1 MAFLKYARAQ
11 IVKPH
16 VEGLHWRKVITASN
30 RGMRN
35 VTEQASKVLGEP
47 FDPSKYLLT
56 HATIMASVQVE
67 EVPNADM
74 GKITHD
80 GKTIHRKY
88 SDYRISA
95 DTDKYINNNLDA
107 WSKEAL
113 LKSYKTFIGAHNF
126 VEHVQIEDLSKGRII
141 DAVPRDIGD
150 SIYIDILV
158 ATNRKHK
165 DLIESIESG
174 KMSGMSMGCSVDF
187 TICSYCGNVASD
199 ETQMC
204 EHIKYQKGNVFY
216 DEKGGQHRIAELCGH
231 KTIDPTG
238 AVNFVEASWV
248 AVPAFRG
255 AVARNI
261 LSWGKEEETAP
272 LNAVPEEWGGE
283 ATKSKPVLSSLPT
296 GEDTPLLAKVAFLK
310 EAGLWDD
317 VEDALE
323 EDEEDGEEDGEDG
336 EESEGNGD
344 SDGSDGKSSDKKKG
358 KKNKKEDPTKK
369 LKDLENDVYDEV
381 VGRVKNRI
389 KVDLSKMVTPKG
401 LGPEDST
408 THMND
413 TIIKEGSVSKIAYV
427 SAIEMISKTA
437 SDNRKMM
444 SLLEEYNKKVGVNI
458 EQSLYTT
465 ALKLG
470 SDTNYGSLNA
480 FHKSASF
487 FLGIDPS
494 PTQLRVLIRLSK
506 LLRN

>member
-16 VEGLHWRKVITASN
+16 IEGLHWRKVITASD

-35 VTEQASKVLGEP
+35 VTEQASKVLGES

-56 HATIMASVQVE
+56 HATIMASVKVE
-67 EVPNADM
+67 EVPNVDL

-88 SDYRISA
+88 RDYRISA

-238 AVNFVEASWV
+238 AINFVEASWV

-261 LSWGKEEETAP
+261 LSWDKEGETEP
-272 LNAVPEEWGGE
+272 LNAVPEEWGGASTE
-283 ATKSKPVLSSLPT
+283 ISNIPT
-296 GEDTPLLAKVAFLK
+296 GGEETPLMAKVAFLK

-323 EDEEDGEEDGEDG
+323 EEDEDEEGSDD
-336 EESEGNGD
+336 GD
-344 SDGSDGKSSDKKKG
+344 SEDSSDSDDDSGDSSDKKKG
-358 KKNKKEDPTKK
+358 KKDKKEDPTKK

-389 KVDLSKMVTPKG
+389 KIDLNKMETPKG

-408 THMND
+408 SHMND
-413 TIIKEGSVSKIAYV
+413 TIIKEGSISKLAYV
-427 SAIEMISKTA
+427 SAVEMISKTA
-437 SDNRKMM
+437 SNNREMM
-444 SLLEEYNKKVGVNI
+444 RLLEDYNKKVGVNI

-470 SDTNYGSLNA
+470 SDTNYGSLGA
-480 FHKSASF
+480 FRKSASF
-487 FLGIDPS
+487 FLGADPS

-506 LLRN
+506 LLRH